1 MRQHAEP
8 STGRISLK
16 QHSCLREKYK
26 FENRTKSPLV
36 RFHITEGILKLEI
49 CVVNASYDFTRNN
62 SEWWFSKRN
71 SFKEKKVHISSAD
84 SNHWTV
90 QNWLVAVCRSHQRQ
104 TRRRKLGL
112 GLRFTGKIPSTSGF
126 YHVFLEEIS
135 LQVRVFTRCFA
146 ECGSHTT
153 RWAAFSTLSNSATR
167 IARAS
172 VSERSSL
179 FAVKSSLLKRCSHG
193 FRKSATHNSTS
204 SESSAFP
211 PRVKSVQYWNWSTL
225 SRHHYSAF
233 IENNNTIWRCRPL
246 NSNFQQTYVFFN
258 YKLPYHQMKLNV

>member
-1 MRQHAEP
+1 M
-8 STGRISLK
+8 
-16 QHSCLREKYK
+16 
-26 FENRTKSPLV
+26 
-36 RFHITEGILKLEI
+36 
-49 CVVNASYDFTRNN
+49 VNASYDFTRNN
-62 SEWWFSKRN
+62 SKWWFSKRD

-90 QNWLVAVCRSHQRQ
+90 QNWVVAVCRSHQRQ

-112 GLRFTGKIPSTSGF
+112 GLRFTSKIPSTSGF

-153 RWAAFSTLSNSATR
+153 RWAASSRSRCQTR
-167 IARAS
+167 SRIRLG
-172 VSERSSL
+172 EIFL
-179 FAVKSSLLKRCSHG
+179 FAVKSSLLKTYSHG
-193 FRKSATHNSTS
+193 FRKSATHNSIS

-233 IENNNTIWRCRPL
+233 IGNNNTIWRCRPL
-246 NSNFQQTYVFFN
+246 NSDVQQTYVFFN
-258 YKLPYHQMKLNV
+258 YKLPYYQKKLNVY